1 MTKRKFNYILLVTF
15 FFFQIVNC
23 MSANLLEGFVH
34 LENAGIIF
42 DNFFRVLSFTGFLW
56 IIIGL
61 LYEKKEASLNAF
73 YFVMPAT
80 VLELSLSYFYFSIHP
95 IELWEI
101 IIYFISNII
110 TIICTIVLYLQ
121 TPNKKYSM
129 TYFKHFIYSVVLF
142 IPLNFLHP
150 LVRIMGNNKFWNFK
164 LFGIWHILF
173 LLAFIGFA
181 ILLEKYLKKFNKEQ
195 RYFIIL
201 GLALILFFKLLCRF
215 SFVRVQ
221 DYQNVKGFMGALPFY
236 VCSFGMLLLP
246 FAIFSRSRVFQ
257 GILFLVNMP
266 GAIIVL
272 VNPSTGPTNIF
283 HYNVMYF
290 FVTHIMLFGIT
301 MMLPIYLEGKP
312 NRQIA
317 KVTGL
322 VLAVYFIFMV
332 GLNSIAINLSKGI
345 NPNFS
350 FVSESPLPIPID
362 KIMQITI
369 YKVTFSPI
377 YLLLLW
383 LVQYGISLIT
393 YFIYKNL
400 TKNQYE

>member
-1 MTKRKFNYILLVTF
+1 M
-15 FFFQIVNC
+15 
-23 MSANLLEGFVH
+23 
-34 LENAGIIF
+34 
-42 DNFFRVLSFTGFLW
+42 
-56 IIIGL
+56 
-61 LYEKKEASLNAF
+61 
-73 YFVMPAT
+73 
-80 VLELSLSYFYFSIHP
+80 
-95 IELWEI
+95 
-101 IIYFISNII
+101 
-110 TIICTIVLYLQ
+110 
-121 TPNKKYSM
+121 
-129 TYFKHFIYSVVLF
+129 
-142 IPLNFLHP
+142 
-150 LVRIMGNNKFWNFK
+150 
-164 LFGIWHILF
+164 
-173 LLAFIGFA
+173 
-181 ILLEKYLKKFNKEQ
+181 
-195 RYFIIL
+195 
-201 GLALILFFKLLCRF
+201 
-215 SFVRVQ
+215 RVQ

-383 LVQYGISLIT
+383 IVQYGISLIT

>member
-1 MTKRKFNYILLVTF
+1 
-15 FFFQIVNC
+15 
-23 MSANLLEGFVH
+23 
-34 LENAGIIF
+34 
-42 DNFFRVLSFTGFLW
+42 
-56 IIIGL
+56 
-61 LYEKKEASLNAF
+61 
-73 YFVMPAT
+73 
-80 VLELSLSYFYFSIHP
+80 
-95 IELWEI
+95 
-101 IIYFISNII
+101 
-110 TIICTIVLYLQ
+110 
-121 TPNKKYSM
+121 
-129 TYFKHFIYSVVLF
+129 
-142 IPLNFLHP
+142 
-150 LVRIMGNNKFWNFK
+150 
-164 LFGIWHILF
+164 
-173 LLAFIGFA
+173 
-181 ILLEKYLKKFNKEQ
+181 
-195 RYFIIL
+195 
-201 GLALILFFKLLCRF
+201 
-215 SFVRVQ
+215 
-221 DYQNVKGFMGALPFY
+221 
-236 VCSFGMLLLP
+236 
-246 FAIFSRSRVFQ
+246 
-257 GILFLVNMP
+257 
-266 GAIIVL
+266 
-272 VNPSTGPTNIF
+272 
-283 HYNVMYF
+283 
-290 FVTHIMLFGIT
+290 MLFGIT